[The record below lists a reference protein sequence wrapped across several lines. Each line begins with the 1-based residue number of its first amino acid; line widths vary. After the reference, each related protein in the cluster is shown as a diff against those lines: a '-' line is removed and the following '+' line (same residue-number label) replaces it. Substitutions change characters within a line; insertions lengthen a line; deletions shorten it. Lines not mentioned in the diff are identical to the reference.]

1 MPRPCVAIYWVANQR
16 MAKMREVHAN
26 LMRASGFQIALH
38 GADGW
43 ARFVRHCEHPVMGA
57 RGLAC
62 RAGNNGMLNT
72 VARMASKRGIDSAFL
87 PRKRPKRKGQITALH
102 SARLKLTDQMRIGGQ
117 RSRAHPAIV
126 RDGSQP
132 LRIQAQAG
140 ADGPELRLFARGRLQ
155 SSVAG
160 GCVNNRGTDGP
171 ALCPD
176 ARPPTRE
183 ECAQPAARARERER
197 FDYNHSRQSESS
209 SGYASVSVRTYPQEN
224 GAGRGCDYDL
234 RMQLSFRQTQRS
246 VHLVR

>member
-1 MPRPCVAIYWVANQR
+1 MMTSTAESGGDDDSSKAIHFPICFWSLVREMERCKRGRQSKRLREHCHIFGKRRWPDTPLAGERMRQFKPHRMSGLERKGCGAMPRPCVAIYWVANQR

-72 VARMASKRGIDSAFL
+72 VARMVSKRGIDGAFL

-117 RSRAHPAIV
+117 RSRNDH
-126 RDGSQP
+126 
-132 LRIQAQAG
+132 
-140 ADGPELRLFARGRLQ
+140 
-155 SSVAG
+155 
-160 GCVNNRGTDGP
+160 
-171 ALCPD
+171 
-176 ARPPTRE
+176 
-183 ECAQPAARARERER
+183 
-197 FDYNHSRQSESS
+197 
-209 SGYASVSVRTYPQEN
+209 YA
-224 GAGRGCDYDL
+224 
-234 RMQLSFRQTQRS
+234 
-246 VHLVR
+246 